1 MATCDSA
8 EGEHLLLIK
17 CDSNG
22 RPSPPRENIERFTRP
37 RFFIITKCCRSSF
50 RHSPTVSISQR
61 KPKNESKKQ
70 KKQKSHRPSF
80 FFLHKT
86 YFNHS
91 AAEIRPPTGAERVF
105 DDANDAIGMR
115 AVCGQTSPSTHV
127 NIEPTGAKKK
137 ISVKRK
143 RAGKISRREKR
154 KSRRLW

>member
-1 MATCDSA
+1 MTDILVATCDSA

-70 KKQKSHRPSF
+70 KTKIPPALVF
-80 FFLHKT
+80 FFSTKLI
-86 YFNHS
+86 S
-91 AAEIRPPTGAERVF
+91 IIPPRKF
-105 DDANDAIGMR
+105 DPPL
-115 AVCGQTSPSTHV
+115 VPSEFLTT
-127 NIEPTGAKKK
+127 PTTPLECAPCVDKLAHQ
-137 ISVKRK
+137 RM
-143 RAGKISRREKR
+143 
-154 KSRRLW
+154 